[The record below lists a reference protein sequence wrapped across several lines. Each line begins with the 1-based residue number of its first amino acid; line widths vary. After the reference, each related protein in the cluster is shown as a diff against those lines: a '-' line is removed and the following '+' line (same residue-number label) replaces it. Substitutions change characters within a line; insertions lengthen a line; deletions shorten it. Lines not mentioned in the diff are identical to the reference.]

1 MTDTRG
7 VSIAFNKK
15 HKNIIRG
22 VRNVRLTHRG
32 EHARLNFEPG
42 SYADAQGQWSPTF
55 NMHGSFLR
63 GARHSADPQCAAA
76 LTLPAA
82 TRSLPPT
89 LAPKS

>member
-42 SYADAQGQWSPTF
+42 SYADAQG
-55 NMHGSFLR
+55 
-63 GARHSADPQCAAA
+63 
-76 LTLPAA
+76 
-82 TRSLPPT
+82 
-89 LAPKS
+89 